1 MNKKTFLKLICLLL
15 VLSPIAIRLYNY
27 LVITNSNDNF
37 MNEKVPLKV
46 ELKSKIIRN
55 LSRNYIR
62 DYSVDAT
69 CTLPYVSRSCF
80 NLIADYIYDDK
91 VKNVEPVSQLKSGD
105 VIMVSTNLCQHFFQ
119 HIFPRIT
126 CYIILI
132 SHYGDNQLESKFTK
146 YLEDKRLIV
155 WFATNPG
162 FHHLK
167 LVPMP
172 IGFEDTVWNPK
183 RIKYIR
189 NVNLSSLIPWQRR
202 KNLVYINF
210 EVRSHSSRENLRNVV
225 RNFPNVLIE
234 HKVNYADYLKS
245 LGNSKY
251 VFCPRL

>member
-1 MNKKTFLKLICLLL
+1 
-15 VLSPIAIRLYNY
+15 
-27 LVITNSNDNF
+27 
-37 MNEKVPLKV
+37 
-46 ELKSKIIRN
+46 
-55 LSRNYIR
+55 
-62 DYSVDAT
+62 
-69 CTLPYVSRSCF
+69 
-80 NLIADYIYDDK
+80 
-91 VKNVEPVSQLKSGD
+91 
-105 VIMVSTNLCQHFFQ
+105 
-119 HIFPRIT
+119 
-126 CYIILI
+126 
-132 SHYGDNQLESKFTK
+132 
-146 YLEDKRLIV
+146 
-155 WFATNPG
+155 
-162 FHHLK
+162 
-167 LVPMP
+167 MP